1 VRAAAAGRI
10 RALVASMRAGGGR
23 AAQRVTTVGRGAGT
37 SMAAASS
44 SLYDKALDQ
53 VLVRP
58 HVVATVEEAA
68 HLLGAAGGE
77 SRAMTEQIQ
86 QVVVLAAP
94 LLRRLSKTGRL
105 PGVRRIPF
113 VFTAATAAALASQLR
128 SGLRE
133 VQVIGAYL
141 ATRIERATGRPAD
154 PDLVKRATVELYL
167 SPNRPPSLAN
177 RRPRAGGLA
186 VTWLVRGF
194 FGRDTALKASK
205 ALGAVEALDVEGLVT
220 DWGRQRT
227 AIDVDSYVTG
237 QLPPAPR

>member
-1 VRAAAAGRI
+1 MGGVDAGRL
-10 RALVASMRAGGGR
+10 RALADSMKRGGGR
-23 AAQRVTTVGRGAGT
+23 AAQRVTSAGRGAGT
-37 SMAAASS
+37 SLAAASS

-58 HVVATVEEAA
+58 HVIGTVEEAA
-68 HLLGAAGGE
+68 YRLGTAGGDG
-77 SRAMTEQIQ
+77 RALTEQIQ
-86 QVVVLAAP
+86 QVVLLAAP
-94 LLRRLSKTGRL
+94 VVRRLSKAGRL

-128 SGLRE
+128 SGVRE

-141 ATRIERATGRPAD
+141 ATRIERTTGRPAD

-167 SPNRPPSLAN
+167 APNRPPSLAH

-186 VTWLVRGF
+186 MTWLLRGF
-194 FGRDTALKASK
+194 FARDTALKASK
-205 ALGAVEALDVEGLVT
+205 ALGAVDALDVQALVD

-227 AIDVDSYVTG
+227 AIDVDSYITG
-237 QLPPAPR
+237 QLPPAPL